1 MYSVEEVKKKL
12 GLEGGKSN
20 EALNQLMIMSGVHFQ
35 WQGKNKGVL
44 LDDFTKMKKNLKNY
58 IKEVDTRYWKLA
70 LCHGSVKVAFNLMDE
85 FQVSRYKLMKTA
97 ESLNIP
103 TIHEGK
109 VILFKNSDYLRLK
122 NHLVPGQKEEETEK
136 KEEENSVNFG
146 TVNTKYHQY
155 EAIELFKEA
164 EENEKDQT
172 KQKNDKNFI
181 AELKTKASRLE
192 NEVEAQIEI
201 IKDKNFLLE
210 KNKEKMES
218 LERDNQDLTR
228 KVERLMSDLKG
239 LSKLRNAISIFV
251 NEGFKRTGHPT
262 QEMDDFFD

>member
-35 WQGKNKGVL
+35 WQGKSKGVPL
-44 LDDFTKMKKNLKNY
+44 EDLTKMKNNLNNY

-70 LCHGSVKVAFNLMDE
+70 LCHGQVKVAFNLMDE

-97 ESLNIP
+97 KSLNIP

-122 NHLVPGQKEEETEK
+122 NHLFPGQQEEEK
-136 KEEENSVNFG
+136 KEKESFLNYG

-155 EAIELFKEA
+155 EATELFKETK
-164 EENEKDQT
+164 EKPKDEIR
-172 KQKNDKNFI
+172 QKNDQNFI

-210 KNKEKMES
+210 KNRERIDY
-218 LERDNQDLTR
+218 LELENQDLTR

-239 LSKLRNAISIFV
+239 LSKLRNAISTFV
-251 NEGFKRTGHPT
+251 NEGFKKTSHPT
-262 QEMDDFFD
+262 QKMDDFFD